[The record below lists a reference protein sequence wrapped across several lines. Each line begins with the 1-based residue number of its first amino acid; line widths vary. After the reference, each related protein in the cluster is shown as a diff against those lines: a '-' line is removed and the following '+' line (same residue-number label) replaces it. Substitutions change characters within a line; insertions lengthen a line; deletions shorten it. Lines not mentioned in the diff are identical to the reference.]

1 MAPRRPA
8 AGPASAAETANAV
21 LSSLQQQIATAGETG
36 GSNAPQGVSAEVLT
50 AKLGTLQASAS
61 TTAFEAQQAAAD
73 IFNDGDPATAE
84 ALEGL
89 SPNQAVL
96 MLQAARVWLT
106 PISRVQIDIAIQ
118 QIVTGTEPAGSS
130 TGTTTRAIAV
140 AGQGLSGTAI
150 RRSALAEQVAT
161 YPLEDPRPDRD
172 QIIREII
179 FRLMQGD
186 MISHRGQGT
195 AWRLSPSSRRRR
207 NLPTPASHPLSPKG
221 MPSPSMARHATST
234 ASGSFID
241 AAKSSWTANS
251 QASP

>member
-1 MAPRRPA
+1 MGDGATA
-8 AGPASAAETANAV
+8 AGTAGSASAAETANAV

-73 IFNDGDPATAE
+73 IFNDGDPAAAE
-84 ALEGL
+84 ALDGL

-106 PISRVQIDIAIQ
+106 PDQQAQIDIAIQ
-118 QIVTGTEPAGSS
+118 QIVTGTEPALS

-161 YPLEDPRPDRD
+161 YPLEDPCPDRD
-172 QIIREII
+172 QIIRK
-179 FRLMQGD
+179 
-186 MISHRGQGT
+186 SY
-195 AWRLSPSSRRRR
+195 
-207 NLPTPASHPLSPKG
+207 
-221 MPSPSMARHATST
+221 
-234 ASGSFID
+234 SG
-241 AAKSSWTANS
+241 
-251 QASP
+251 